1 MFLGRL
7 RVPFP
12 ISVQVV
18 ESPREIKKKKKKKK
32 NPRVPT
38 IETLQTLPLY
48 LGVAIHWLD

>member
-18 ESPREIKKKKKKKK
+18 ESRREIKKKKKK

-48 LGVAIHWLD
+48 LGVAILWLD

>member
-1 MFLGRL
+1 MFLGCL

-18 ESPREIKKKKKKKK
+18 ESTREIKKKK
-32 NPRVPT
+32 NPHVPT

-48 LGVAIHWLD
+48 LGVAILWLD